1 MKNYKVESI
10 MRFTD
15 KVEFVRRN
23 AGEIFY
29 CTEERYNFLKN
40 KNAIKL
46 IEIVEEK
53 EEISEKEVQAVA
65 NAIVEEAIEQDKT
78 IEEVV
83 NEIVDEAVEEGFEKP
98 KKKKTSKK

>member
-23 AGEIFY
+23 AGEVFY
-29 CTEERYNFLKN
+29 CTEERYNYLKS
-40 KNAIKL
+40 KNAVKL
-46 IEIVEEK
+46 IEIVKEK
-53 EEISEKEVQAVA
+53 EEIS
-65 NAIVEEAIEQDKT
+65 
-78 IEEVV
+78 EEVV
-83 NEIVDEAVEEGFEKP
+83 NEIVDEAVEEGFERP

>member
-23 AGEIFY
+23 AGEVFY

-40 KNAIKL
+40 KNAVKL

-53 EEISEKEVQAVA
+53 EEISEEVQAVA
-65 NAIVEEAIEQDKT
+65 NAIVEEAFEQDKT